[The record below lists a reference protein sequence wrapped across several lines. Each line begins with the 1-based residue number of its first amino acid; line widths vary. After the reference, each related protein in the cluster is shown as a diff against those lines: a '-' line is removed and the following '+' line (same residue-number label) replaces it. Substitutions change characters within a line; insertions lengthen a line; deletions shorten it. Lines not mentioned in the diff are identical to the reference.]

1 LKPSYST
8 ASPNLPDILS
18 SAVLHKR
25 RTQKRVRFAL
35 KLEPVE
41 EDSLPSS
48 RELSASSVSKSSRRV
63 VDPWRHGGPL
73 YGAYVEYLEKHDALT
88 SHDTPTRR
96 PQPPPPPRAPEPGA
110 EPPTYTHTFV
120 IQSKSPEIV
129 INSITVSTPPLHL
142 PRILHRTKKTNKPQL
157 PVIDSYVKQQLTLST
172 SPRMTHSRKSTN
184 SPDPKNHYAS
194 VHAALKR
201 AELNIPAPT
210 GLHPNNKI
218 IQTNNSSG
226 SKSPNDHLQTKK
238 ITEIVSK
245 PLPGI
250 TNQINHFPERS
261 PLPNYTKKARM
272 HNRIYRTN
280 DAPTE
285 NTPYFF
291 QNHDND
297 YLLQPVI
304 HSTH

>member
-1 LKPSYST
+1 MKSSFST
-8 ASPNLPDILS
+8 VSPDLPDILS
-18 SAVLHKR
+18 SAVVHKR

-48 RELSASSVSKSSRRV
+48 RLLSASPMSKSNRRV
-63 VDPWRHGGPL
+63 IDPWRQGGPL

-88 SHDTPTRR
+88 TPEKHSRR
-96 PQPPPPPRAPEPGA
+96 TPPPPPPAPEPGA

-129 INSITVSTPPLHL
+129 IDSITVSTPPLHL
-142 PRILHRTKKTNKPQL
+142 PRIIHRTKGTNKPQL
-157 PVIDSYVKQQLTLST
+157 PAVDSYVKQQLTLST
-172 SPRMTHSRKSTN
+172 SPRMIHTKRTSN
-184 SPDPKNHYAS
+184 SPTHKNYYSS

-201 AELNIPAPT
+201 AELNIPTPT
-210 GLHPNNKI
+210 GLHPNNK
-218 IQTNNSSG
+218 TLRPDNSSG
-226 SKSPNDHLQTKK
+226 LKSINDPIPTKK
-238 ITEIVSK
+238 MTEIISK
-245 PLPGI
+245 PLPGLN
-250 TNQINHFPERS
+250 NQINHFYER
-261 PLPNYTKKARM
+261 PTLPNYTKKPRT
-272 HNRIYRTN
+272 HNRTYRNT
-280 DAPTE
+280 DETTT

-297 YLLQPVI
+297 YLLPPVI